1 MSSLLS
7 NLIPDE
13 TLQSVSS
20 SDERQVILHCKLAV
34 GFSYAYRICPDTFLL
49 TDTGE
54 KSRFLHAFNIPIHPD
69 WTLKTVPGDFVYFT
83 LIFEGLPSDC
93 ERFKMQESTPDD
105 LAGFYSDWIS
115 RNKTDVYR
123 TIIFT

>member
-1 MSSLLS
+1 MSSILS
-7 NLIPDE
+7 ILAPEE
-13 TLQSVSS
+13 TLQSVGTCN
-20 SDERQVILHCKLAV
+20 ERQVILHCRLAISFAY
-34 GFSYAYRICPDTFLL
+34 GYRICPDTFLL
-49 TDTGE
+49 TESGE
-54 KSRFLHAFNIPIHPD
+54 KSQLLHAFNISFYPE
-69 WTLKTVPGDFVYFT
+69 WTYKSVDGNFVYFT

-93 ERFKMQESTPDD
+93 ERFKMQECTPDD